1 MENNFKDERIK
12 ALEKQLE
19 WFNSFV
25 DYVQG
30 IQLIIFTTEA
40 CEYGQMIIEKN

>member
-1 MENNFKDERIK
+1 MENDFKDERIK

-25 DYVQG
+25 DYVQANG
-30 IQLIIFTTEA
+30 NNIYNEA
-40 CEYGQMIIEKN
+40 CEWADDLEKN